1 MKTRKEIEPLKEPY
15 VFSNEA
21 VTELFNRLDSDVL
34 NRSILDSDN
43 WQNLSS
49 ADKVFRMFS
58 VLLIQ
63 SERRIDSTNK
73 MVYRH
78 LEGVEQLENFS
89 KELTNV
95 YEAHIKKISENRDL
109 LMQENI
115 KLREEI
121 HRLIQ
126 ENQKRHEEYVKLVE
140 KVITIHSAE
149 TNFNIHQ

>member
-1 MKTRKEIEPLKEPY
+1 MSAEKKIKSLKEPF
-15 VFSNEA
+15 VFSEEA

-34 NRSILDSDN
+34 NKSILDSDN
-43 WQNLSS
+43 WKELSS
-49 ADKVFRMFS
+49 AEKVFRMFS

-73 MVYRH
+73 MVFRH
-78 LEGVEQLENFS
+78 LEGVEQLEIFL
-89 KELTNV
+89 KEITNV
-95 YEAHIKKISENRDL
+95 YETHIKSMESNRDL
-109 LMQENI
+109 LLNENI

-140 KVITIHSAE
+140 KVITIHSSE